1 MMKALKIVWAIS
13 LSTIFVLSATAADKH
28 APHWEYEGADGPAHW
43 GSLSKEFATCELG
56 KEQSPVNIPSKA
68 AKKTDLP
75 PIKTAYHSSAG
86 ELVNNGHTVQVTLAD
101 GGDAT
106 VPSGKYKLLQF
117 HFHTPSEEKIDGKS
131 FSMVAHMVHKNGT
144 GKLAVIAVLIQE
156 GKENAALKQIFDA
169 LPAEGSK
176 TPLKSNFDATRL
188 LPANMGYYTL
198 QGSLTTPPCTE
209 GVAWQI
215 LETPIE
221 MSKAQISAFQKLYKM
236 NARPVQPLNG
246 RIVQVVD

>member
-1 MMKALKIVWAIS
+1 MKALKIVWAIS
-13 LSTIFVLSATAADKH
+13 LSTVCALSAAAADKH
-28 APHWEYEGADGPAHW
+28 APHWEYEGAHGPAHW
-43 GSLSKEFATCELG
+43 GSLSEAFATCELG

-68 AKKTDLP
+68 AKKANLP

-86 ELVNNGHTVQVTLAD
+86 EVVNNGHTVQVNLAD

-106 VPSGKYKLLQF
+106 VPSGRYKLLQF
-117 HFHTPSEEKIDGKS
+117 HFHTPSEEEIDGKHYPL
-131 FSMVAHMVHKNGT
+131 VAHMVHKNDA

-156 GKENAALKQIFDA
+156 GKENAGLEQIFEA

-176 TPLKSNFDATRL
+176 MPLKSNFDASRL
-188 LPANMGYYTL
+188 LPASLGYYTL
-198 QGSLTTPPCTE
+198 QGSLTTPPCSE

-215 LETPIE
+215 LMTPIE